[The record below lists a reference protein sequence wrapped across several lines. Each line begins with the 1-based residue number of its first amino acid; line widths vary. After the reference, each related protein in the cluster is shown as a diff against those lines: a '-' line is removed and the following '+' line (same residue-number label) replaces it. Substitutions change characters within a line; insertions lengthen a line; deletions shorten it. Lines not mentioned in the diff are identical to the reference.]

1 MGVRRTGGN
10 LRRRSRSSGIAIFV
24 VLAAIVLVAGC
35 GGPQFTYVKN
45 ADDRTYLKVPNTWRQ
60 IDPAQFT
67 AVLGSPP
74 ANSSAEGTWIVGY
87 DAATTPAL
95 DHMFDADLGSPVILV
110 SVDAIP
116 EKSRGQVS
124 LDVVRDY
131 RFPVSATARQQ
142 FTMTGASGGLSDFQL
157 IQDEVLTPGHG
168 IRGVHSVYAYRV
180 DGGPPQIFDQLGYVN
195 DDASKLY
202 LAIARCSAQCFQQRQ
217 QEIEDV
223 VNSFT
228 VREDTP

>member
-1 MGVRRTGGN
+1 MGVRRFGGT
-10 LRRRSRSSGIAIFV
+10 LRRGSRSSLLAVSGAV
-24 VLAAIVLVAGC
+24 VALLVLAGC
-35 GGPQFTYVKN
+35 GAPEYTYVKN
-45 ADDRTYLKVPNTWRQ
+45 AADKTYLKVPSSWRQ

-74 ANSSAEGTWIVGY
+74 AASSAEGTWIVGY
-87 DAATTPAL
+87 DADAQPAL
-95 DHMFDADLGSPVILV
+95 DHLFAPDLSFPLVLV
-110 SVDAIP
+110 SVDAVP
-116 EKSRGQVS
+116 ERSRGQVS
-124 LDVVRDY
+124 LDVVRDF

-142 FTMTGASGGLSDFQL
+142 LALSGGAGGLTDFQL
-157 IQDEVLTPGHG
+157 IADEVLTPGNG
-168 IRGVHSVYAYRV
+168 IRGVHTVYSYRV
-180 DGGPPQIFDQLGYVN
+180 DGGPPQVFDQRGFIN